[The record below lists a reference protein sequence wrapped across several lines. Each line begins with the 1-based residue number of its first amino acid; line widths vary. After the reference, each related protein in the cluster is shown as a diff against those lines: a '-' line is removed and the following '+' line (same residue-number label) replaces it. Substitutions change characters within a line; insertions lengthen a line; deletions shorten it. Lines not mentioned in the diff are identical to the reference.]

1 MIRNYLFTALRVLRK
16 NTLFSAINIIGLS
29 VGLAASIIIYLWV
42 YDELSFDRFH
52 ENADRIYR
60 VERDMEIEEER
71 MHVPITAP
79 PVGPKMMEDYP
90 QVEAFVR
97 IARDNV
103 QIEDD
108 NRDFINERMIYA
120 DSSFFNFF
128 SFGLVE
134 GSKDCLVEPF
144 TIAISE
150 SYAEKYFG
158 VTPEPGSVLNVNY
171 QGTIRPYTV
180 TAVFADFP
188 HNSHLQADLIGSF
201 SSLYSIRHEQM
212 MVSWMASSIY
222 TYVLLDQ
229 NTDVTAFENTIQ
241 ELVDDYFAPEF
252 RAFID
257 FDDPR
262 ELLRLELM
270 PLTDIYLNA
279 NRVWEMESPG
289 SRTSVMV
296 FSLVSLLLLIIAGIN
311 FMNLSTARASRRALE
326 VGVRKVAGA
335 SKSQLVRQ
343 FLGESTL
350 YSFIALVMAIILIEL
365 ALPWFSQFT
374 GKSLSLSMIF
384 AGRNLLIITI
394 AWLALAFFAGAYPA
408 FYLSSYRPVHVLKGQ
423 KGSEGNQFF
432 RRALVVGQFA
442 VSIGLIICS
451 ISVYRQLQYINNKDI
466 GYNRFGLINIQVE
479 NRSLFNSWEALK
491 DDLLAIP
498 EVNDA
503 TRSMIVPTDQRYTD
517 NPHVLRDNP
526 ETFFPVI
533 NSADDRYLDVFE
545 MRLLAGSDF
554 TPAMVDDTAYHYIIN
569 DAACR
574 MFGFSSP
581 ADALGREIG
590 LLSGREGQTSNWGQI
605 TGVVEDFH
613 FQPLTELIKPMV
625 ISSSLTRHN
634 NITLRVDQDNMAQAN
649 HLISDVWQ
657 SYFPAQVYNSNII
670 SQNYDRL
677 HLTESRLQVILLLF
691 TFLSIFVACLGLLG
705 LSAFSVEQRIKEIGI
720 RKAMGAYVIQ
730 VITLVTA
737 EFARLVIISCLIGM
751 PLAYFILREWLS
763 NFPYRRDI
771 EIWVFVAAAV
781 IGLITAMA
789 TVILQT
795 WKAGRINPVETLKYE

>member
-1 MIRNYLFTALRVLRK
+1 MIRNYLLTALRVLSK

-29 VGLAASIIIYLWV
+29 IGLAASIIIYLWV

-158 VTPEPGSVLNVNY
+158 GAPGPGSVLNVNY
-171 QGTIRPYTV
+171 QGTIRPFTV

-212 MVSWMASSIY
+212 MFSWMASSIY

-229 NTDVTAFENTIQ
+229 NTDVTAFENNIQ

-335 SKSQLVRQ
+335 SKPQLVRQ

-350 YSFIALVMAIILIEL
+350 YSFLALVMAIILIEL

-384 AGRNLLIITI
+384 AGRNPLIIVV
-394 AWLALAFFAGAYPA
+394 AWLALAF
-408 FYLSSYRPVHVLKGQ
+408 LPVHIL
-423 KGSEGNQFF
+423 
-432 RRALVVGQFA
+432 
-442 VSIGLIICS
+442 
-451 ISVYRQLQYINNKDI
+451 
-466 GYNRFGLINIQVE
+466 RF
-479 NRSLFNSWEALK
+479 SFH
-491 DDLLAIP
+491 
-498 EVNDA
+498 
-503 TRSMIVPTDQRYTD
+503 PTDLCMY
-517 NPHVLRDNP
+517 
-526 ETFFPVI
+526 
-533 NSADDRYLDVFE
+533 
-545 MRLLAGSDF
+545 
-554 TPAMVDDTAYHYIIN
+554 
-569 DAACR
+569 
-574 MFGFSSP
+574 
-581 ADALGREIG
+581 
-590 LLSGREGQTSNWGQI
+590 
-605 TGVVEDFH
+605 
-613 FQPLTELIKPMV
+613 
-625 ISSSLTRHN
+625 
-634 NITLRVDQDNMAQAN
+634 
-649 HLISDVWQ
+649 
-657 SYFPAQVYNSNII
+657 
-670 SQNYDRL
+670 
-677 HLTESRLQVILLLF
+677 
-691 TFLSIFVACLGLLG
+691 
-705 LSAFSVEQRIKEIGI
+705 
-720 RKAMGAYVIQ
+720 
-730 VITLVTA
+730 
-737 EFARLVIISCLIGM
+737 
-751 PLAYFILREWLS
+751 
-763 NFPYRRDI
+763 
-771 EIWVFVAAAV
+771 
-781 IGLITAMA
+781 
-789 TVILQT
+789 
-795 WKAGRINPVETLKYE
+795 